1 MGVNIYATNSN
12 YKFGLSYSGFNRIRR
27 VIADRLDSDF
37 GDLYYEWTK
46 VPNTFSKLPYKDR
59 VEKSVEYLNKMEHL
73 VNNKNLDQDVVN
85 FLMLPDI
92 KGSVTYKTCR
102 KLAAALFGEIE
113 ESYLIDWNQFK
124 EFLMEC
130 YSHRRNMCWS

>member
-46 VPNTFSKLPYKDR
+46 VPNTFSKLPHDDR
-59 VEKSVEYLNKMEHL
+59 IAKSVEYLNKMEHL
-73 VNNKNLDQDVVN
+73 VDAKNLDQDVVN

-92 KGSVTYKTCR
+92 EGSITYKTCK
-102 KLAAALFGEIE
+102 KLAAVLLGEVKDE
-113 ESYLIDWNQFK
+113 FPFDWEHFK

-130 YSHRRNMCWS
+130 YSHRRSMRWG